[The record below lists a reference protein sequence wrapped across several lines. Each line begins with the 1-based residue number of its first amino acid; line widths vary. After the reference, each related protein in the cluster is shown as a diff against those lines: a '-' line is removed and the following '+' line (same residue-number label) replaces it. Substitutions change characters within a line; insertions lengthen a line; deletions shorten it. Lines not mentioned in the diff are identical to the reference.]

1 MPNMTNN
8 QSKRMRQHKW
18 RIKNQCCVVCGRTR
32 PTSLILICTKC
43 KERNWNGAT
52 EVRA

>member
-1 MPNMTNN
+1 MKTHE
-8 QSKRMRQHKW
+8 SKRLRQHKW
-18 RIKNQCCVVCGRTR
+18 RIRNQCCVVCGRSR
-32 PTSLILICTKC
+32 PSRIILICNKC